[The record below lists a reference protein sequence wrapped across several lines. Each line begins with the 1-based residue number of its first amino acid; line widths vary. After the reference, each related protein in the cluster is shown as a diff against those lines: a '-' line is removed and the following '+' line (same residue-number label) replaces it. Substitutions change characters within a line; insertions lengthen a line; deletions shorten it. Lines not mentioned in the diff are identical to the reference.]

1 MGKMKQKLEEDMM
14 YNPDLYN
21 GYIDFDFE
29 MYEGRLFMVARKEEL
44 LERKGKRVYK
54 KKVSKNGW

>member
-1 MGKMKQKLEEDMM
+1 
-14 YNPDLYN
+14 
-21 GYIDFDFE
+21 
-29 MYEGRLFMVARKEEL
+29 LFMVARKEEL